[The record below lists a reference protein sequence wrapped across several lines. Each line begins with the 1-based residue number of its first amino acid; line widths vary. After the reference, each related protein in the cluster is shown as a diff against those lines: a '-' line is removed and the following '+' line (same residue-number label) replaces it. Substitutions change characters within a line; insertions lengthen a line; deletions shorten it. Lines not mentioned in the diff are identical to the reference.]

1 MSIRQ
6 IEAGFQEAVVR
17 YLRLTLRDC
26 VCFAI
31 PNGGHRSYKTAKL
44 MKRTGALAG
53 VFDLQILT
61 PGGRSFFL
69 ECKAGKGKLSPEQD
83 VFKLALIRMGFDY
96 AVIRN
101 MDDVEAALFQW
112 GLKRSARYADIRNT
126 ELFDRQSAG
135 PYDQTIAERTQRV
148 RVPSKA
154 KAKNSANRDAIT
166 DTVSSTIARTIQAS
180 PKYRA

>member
-1 MSIRQ
+1 
-6 IEAGFQEAVVR
+6 
-17 YLRLTLRDC
+17 
-26 VCFAI
+26 
-31 PNGGHRSYKTAKL
+31 L

-126 ELFDRQSAG
+126 EFFDRQSAG

-154 KAKNSANRDAIT
+154 KAKNSADRDAIT
-166 DTVSSTIARTIQAS
+166 DTIITRTIQAS